1 MAASFL
7 SRRQV
12 ELFGLKEI
20 QQNLQRLIRE
30 ADGTAEKVWQIAA
43 DAAEVVR
50 QEVEA
55 GAKSVRTPSDVF
67 KDLFSTHKPKPFS
80 AGGERKITQ
89 LAGIRLRG
97 RSRPYAHAYREW
109 RARASF
115 TRIRIRGRKGARRLV
130 ARGTVQQGQLMGM
143 SLASMWER
151 GTRKMRAR
159 RFFAPAVGRA
169 RAKVAEMLRQEFLR
183 LLEEAVR

>member
-1 MAASFL
+1 MAVSLL
-7 SRRQV
+7 SRRQIEV
-12 ELFGLKEI
+12 RGLKEI
-20 QQNLQRLIRE
+20 QQNLQRLVRE
-30 ADGTAEKVWQIAA
+30 TDGSAEKVWRIASE
-43 DAAEVVR
+43 AAEIVR
-50 QEVEA
+50 QEIEA
-55 GAKSVRTPSDVF
+55 AAKAVRAPSDVF

-80 AGGERKITQ
+80 GGERQITQ

-115 TRIRIRGRKGARRLV
+115 TRVRVRGRRGNRRLV
-130 ARGTVQQGQLMGM
+130 GAGTVQQGQLLGM

-159 RFFAPAVGRA
+159 RFFWPAVSRA
-169 RAKVAEMLRQEFLR
+169 RAKVAAMLAAEFRR
-183 LLEEAVR
+183 LLEESVR